1 MELLVCIAGNFM
13 LSYLRYAIYGI
24 VKKTPFM
31 PLEWHGGFIM
41 EIILPGDVS
50 YIINKLEEAGHEAYA
65 VGGCVRDTLLGRK
78 PLDWD
83 ITTSAEPLFVKSCFR
98 RTIDTGI
105 KHGTVTVMIGDTG
118 YEVTTYRIDGKYE
131 DGRHP
136 ENVEFTSNLRLDL
149 GRRDFTVNA
158 MAYNDRDGL
167 IDEFNG
173 LSDLKDGIIR
183 CVGNPGSRF
192 DEDALRMLRAVRFSA
207 QLGFSIEDKTK
218 QAAMERAGN
227 LEKISAER
235 IRTELSKL
243 LVSKHPGKIREA
255 YNTGMTKVFLPEFD
269 KMMETVQ
276 HNPHHIYTVGE
287 HSVRSIEIMGCFLRD
302 CGNSTG
308 NSSNFIPE
316 DVFKQAEE
324 FKAGIDKKHQLML
337 CLVMLLHDIAKP
349 EVMSVDENGTG
360 HFYGHPQKGEE
371 MAENILKRLSFDN
384 NTVSIVKRLVKYHDY
399 RIVPAKRTVRR
410 AVSKIGS
417 DIMEML
423 FLVQY
428 ADILAQNPVT
438 FEEKL
443 GSLKGVIIKYKEI
456 IEEETPLCIK
466 DLDIDGNDLINAGIK
481 PGPEIGRV
489 LGELLD
495 IVLEEPGQNKKDI
508 LLSHAKEIAGI

>member
-1 MELLVCIAGNFM
+1 M
-13 LSYLRYAIYGI
+13 
-24 VKKTPFM
+24 
-31 PLEWHGGFIM
+31 
-41 EIILPGDVS
+41 
-50 YIINKLEEAGHEAYA
+50 
-65 VGGCVRDTLLGRK
+65 
-78 PLDWD
+78 
-83 ITTSAEPLFVKSCFR
+83 
-98 RTIDTGI
+98 
-105 KHGTVTVMIGDTG
+105 
-118 YEVTTYRIDGKYE
+118 
-131 DGRHP
+131 
-136 ENVEFTSNLRLDL
+136 
-149 GRRDFTVNA
+149 
-158 MAYNDRDGL
+158 
-167 IDEFNG
+167 
-173 LSDLKDGIIR
+173 
-183 CVGNPGSRF
+183 
-192 DEDALRMLRAVRFSA
+192 
-207 QLGFSIEDKTK
+207 
-218 QAAMERAGN
+218 
-227 LEKISAER
+227 
-235 IRTELSKL
+235 
-243 LVSKHPGKIREA
+243 SKHPGKIREA